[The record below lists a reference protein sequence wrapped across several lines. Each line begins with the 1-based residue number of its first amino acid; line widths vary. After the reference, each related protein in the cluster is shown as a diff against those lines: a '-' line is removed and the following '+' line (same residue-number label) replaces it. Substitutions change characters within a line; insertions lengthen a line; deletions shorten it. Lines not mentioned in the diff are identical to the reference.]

1 MARTRQSGG
10 HWRREPS
17 ADLAE
22 HVQRLRTA
30 TSGITRVGDWSRICT
45 QNDRTLFP
53 QSECLGA
60 GHLQIQ
66 VSQPEGKVGLITRG
80 KLSVKSNCTHQILVL
95 FFFNCLSFYKHITKD
110 PRHLKKM
117 YQKRPQDK

>member
-30 TSGITRVGDWSRICT
+30 TSGITRVGDWNRICT
-45 QNDRTLFP
+45 QNDHT
-53 QSECLGA
+53 
-60 GHLQIQ
+60 
-66 VSQPEGKVGLITRG
+66 VSIIRMPRSWAFANT
-80 KLSVKSNCTHQILVL
+80 
-95 FFFNCLSFYKHITKD
+95 SFSA
-110 PRHLKKM
+110 
-117 YQKRPQDK
+117 